1 MAERTNLATR
11 LRIDESGERSAEEI
25 RDDIAAERE
34 TISETV
40 DKLGDRIQQTFDWRE
55 YVAEYPAVALG
66 LAAGAGFVV
75 SAVFTR
81 EPTPQERIVD
91 ALADLTEDLTERIS
105 GIAGDVI
112 TRKIIPGR
120 TVKAAVTAIVA
131 KAAIDFAKRKFGEAV
146 TSNGRVE
153 QERMREL
160 TREREALAT
169 L

>member
-11 LRIDESGERSAEEI
+11 LRSDESSERSANEI
-25 RDDIAAERE
+25 RQNIAAERE

-66 LAAGAGFVV
+66 LAAGTGLLL
-75 SAVFTR
+75 SAVFR
-81 EPTPQERIVD
+81 RHPSPQERIVD
-91 ALADLTEDLTERIS
+91 AIADLTEDLTERIS
-105 GIAGDVI
+105 GVAGDVI

-120 TVKAAVTAIVA
+120 TVKAAVTAFVA
-131 KAAIDFAKRKFGEAV
+131 KAAIDFAKQQIGEAV
-146 TSNGRVE
+146 AANRRVE
-153 QERMREL
+153 PGSVPA
-160 TREREALAT
+160 REREALAA